1 MRLILSRPIEMA
13 DRHRILTDLGLEG
26 SVVQDEPGR
35 AYAETWL
42 PDSLND
48 NFDIDDQTVIN
59 YVDDRPIGVRYFVV
73 AADESW
79 VQRIR
84 QSFPILTDDAVFE
97 RARAATSD
105 QERIEAT
112 YMIALIG
119 GREPDQTALAEMKAS
134 LHHPSEEVRSAAI
147 LAVSYTT
154 WAALEQDLMEMAAKD
169 GSPEVRNRAQIL
181 LEQIAVYGW
190 EE

>member
-1 MRLILSRPIEMA
+1 
-13 DRHRILTDLGLEG
+13 
-26 SVVQDEPGR
+26 
-35 AYAETWL
+35 
-42 PDSLND
+42 
-48 NFDIDDQTVIN
+48 
-59 YVDDRPIGVRYFVV
+59 
-73 AADESW
+73 
-79 VQRIR
+79 
-84 QSFPILTDDAVFE
+84 
-97 RARAATSD
+97 
-105 QERIEAT
+105 
-112 YMIALIG
+112 MIALIG

-134 LHHPSEEVRSAAI
+134 LRHPSEEVRFAAI